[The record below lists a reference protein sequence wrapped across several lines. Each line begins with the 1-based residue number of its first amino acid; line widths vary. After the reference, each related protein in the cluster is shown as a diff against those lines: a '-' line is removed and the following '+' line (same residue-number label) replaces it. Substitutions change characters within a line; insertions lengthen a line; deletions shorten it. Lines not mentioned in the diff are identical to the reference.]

1 MADEDRR
8 SDAVLSKEFQCIGK
22 QPAIQQQTLYFV
34 NCKYAIGLP
43 NLTLQRMYWS
53 GAESLGEIVTSSL
66 VMGENME
73 IETVQKRSIHPGHKI
88 PPFTRL
94 HQTSPNYYEEDNYS
108 SVQKRSI
115 HTGNKILGL
124 HNAPFHQTSPKAD
137 DSLPNYFSVG
147 KRSIDPGHPVLG
159 HHTAPLSSP
168 KADDS
173 FSPTSPATSLT
184 SSSDLQSSP
193 KFRDKSS
200 LNFPPASCQTSD
212 SLFKTP
218 VSTPGPRSSSV
229 QTRDLLRNKMSD
241 INLKIST
248 LSTYH
253 ESLLSNKQGG
263 IFGSL
268 LVREPMSTPKCH
280 LSQSTSNDTF
290 YTTDIPQ
297 YDENDSIVECPL
309 HQVLHLVDQN
319 TH

>member
-137 DSLPNYFSVG
+137 DS
-147 KRSIDPGHPVLG
+147 
-159 HHTAPLSSP
+159 
-168 KADDS
+168 

-212 SLFKTP
+212 SLFQTP

-268 LVREPMSTPKCH
+268 LVGEPMSTPKCH
-280 LSQSTSNDTF
+280 LSQSTSNDPSYKWSTSNRNNQQVGGLAQNNQ
-290 YTTDIPQ
+290 T
-297 YDENDSIVECPL
+297 EIVQTSEL
-309 HQVLHLVDQN
+309 KLNLVDNLNNYFATATNWPEFSGQN
-319 TH
+319 ICW